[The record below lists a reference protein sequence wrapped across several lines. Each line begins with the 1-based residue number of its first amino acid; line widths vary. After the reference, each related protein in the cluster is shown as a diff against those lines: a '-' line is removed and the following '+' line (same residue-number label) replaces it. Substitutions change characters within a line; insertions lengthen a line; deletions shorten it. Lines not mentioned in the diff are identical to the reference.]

1 MRRPLAV
8 FGLSF
13 LAAQWLLIAAPLAGF
28 LPAALLA
35 FVWYLCTGRRGYPR
49 LVFAAGLLAAGLLA
63 LYALFGMLPARLL
76 AGTEA
81 TLRLRVEHCESG
93 YGDGLMRGEARVL
106 ERDGEPGKLRVLF
119 DALPD
124 SEEGEIIEGRFVLR
138 DLEDDGWRG
147 SHYAD
152 GIFLRAE
159 YLEGFRSVGE
169 VTGWRA
175 VLLGLRRRLGANLIR
190 YLPNPC
196 RGILKAMVLG
206 QKEALTTGQQQ
217 VFRSAGIS
225 HLLVVSGLHLSVV
238 SGLLSSGSVW
248 SRRLRRTRAVGAML
262 LTLLLM
268 AITGFGRSVCRAGV
282 AALVN
287 QIGIIFFL
295 PSDPVTSLGFAAL
308 LLGLQNPF
316 AAGDAGLQLSICATL
331 GVLFAE
337 RAARR
342 FAARCPARG
351 RAGRWLNRAAG
362 WLFPSLFAVLF
373 TLPVQ
378 LWNGFAVSGVA
389 LPANLATLWLA
400 KPLLLCGLG
409 CAVLGFAPL
418 LAPLHRAC
426 SFGAGLLAS
435 LLEGIAAALAKLPFA
450 TLTLHRGYALF
461 VYACLFLLA
470 AWAWRAGCFG
480 RFWLAVPGVLA
491 AAVLCAN
498 LLSRDLLELALV
510 GNSYN
515 PCAVIL
521 QQGEAAVLLRGGSAN
536 AKAVSRYLARRGIR
550 EPALL
555 VDLRAEPGSEE
566 PLVAEKTLRLED
578 LPFNQPV
585 AEAFGPVRLLL
596 WNGGQGNLALIEA
609 DGYTAAISSGRQVFA
624 SEVPVD
630 LLLAGPGAPGSL
642 RPRAVLTMSR
652 AYPWLGE
659 LPEDCRALYSNTDPT
674 LLLRPGCSVTFKEVQ
689 DAVQ

>member
-35 FVWYLCTGRRGYPR
+35 FVWILCTGRRGYPR
-49 LVFAAGLLAAGLLA
+49 LVFAAGMLAFGLLA

-76 AGTEA
+76 SGREVN
-81 TLRLRVEHCESG
+81 LRLRIEQCESS
-93 YGDGLMRGEARVL
+93 YGDGVMRGEARVL
-106 ERDGEPGKLRVLF
+106 EMDGEQSRLRVLF
-119 DALPD
+119 EELPD

-138 DLEDDGWRG
+138 DLEDDGWRT

-159 YLEGFRSVGE
+159 YQGGFRFAGQ

-175 VLLGLRRRLGANLIR
+175 AILTLRKRLNANLIR
-190 YLPNPC
+190 YLPTPC

-206 QKEALTTGQQQ
+206 QKETLTAGQQQ
-217 VFRSAGIS
+217 VFRTAGIS
-225 HLLVVSGLHLSVV
+225 HILVVSGLHLSVV

-248 SRRLRRTRAVGAML
+248 SRRLRRTRAAGAML

-268 AITGFGRSVCRAGV
+268 AVTGFGRSVCRAGV
-282 AALVN
+282 AALVY
-287 QIGIIFFL
+287 QFGVIFFL
-295 PSDPVTSLGFAAL
+295 PADPVTSLGLAAL

-316 AAGDAGLQLSICATL
+316 AAGDAGLQLSVCATL
-331 GVLFAE
+331 GVLFAG
-337 RAARR
+337 RAAKR
-342 FAARCPARG
+342 FLARSPVRG
-351 RAGRWLNRAAG
+351 RAGRWLNRAAEG
-362 WLFPSLFAVLF
+362 LFPSLFAVLF

-378 LWNGFAVSGVA
+378 LWNGFAVSGAA

-409 CAVLGFAPL
+409 CAVLGFAPP
-418 LAPLHRAC
+418 LAPLQRAC

-435 LLEGIAAALAKLPFA
+435 LLEGIASALARLPFA
-450 TLTLHRGYALF
+450 TLALHRGYALF
-461 VYACLFLLA
+461 VYGCLFLLA
-470 AWAWRAGCFG
+470 VWAWRAGCFG
-480 RFWLAVPGVLA
+480 RFWLAAPGILA
-491 AAVLCAN
+491 AAVFCAN
-498 LLSRDLLELALV
+498 LLSRDVLELTLV

-521 QQGEAAVLLRGGSAN
+521 QQGGAAVLLRGGSAN
-536 AKAVSRYLARRGIR
+536 ARAVSRYLAQRGIR
-550 EPALL
+550 TPALL
-555 VDLRAEPGSEE
+555 VDLRAEPGDD
-566 PLVAEKTLRLED
+566 PLAAQKTLRLED
-578 LPFNQPV
+578 LPQNRPV
-585 AEAFGPVRLLL
+585 TETFGPVSLLL
-596 WNGGQGNLALIEA
+596 WNGGQGNLALLEA

-624 SEVPVD
+624 CDLPVD
-630 LLLAGPGAPGSL
+630 LFLAGPGAPGSL
-642 RPRAVLTMSR
+642 RPRAVLTLSR
-652 AYPWLGE
+652 AYPWLDQ
-659 LPEDCRALYSNTDPT
+659 LPEDCRGLTSNTDPSI
-674 LLLRPGCSVTFKEVQ
+674 LLRPGCSVTYKEVQ